1 MQRKN
6 CVFTDFFI
14 VLLSFS
20 VKAQLIKFR
29 LWYRL
34 ILYKRNH
41 LSERWTDIDDW
52 QVRRLT
58 PVIICAGYFCSLGFP
73 YISYLEFLCSTLS
86 RAAFYVLHFQ
96 RPSLSLYLCFD
107 LQPITLV
114 CSMPLIVLHVFYTIC
129 KTLRLSVFSKELLNI
144 VTALSSDTNRNS
156 VSQGPLYGPCCLCT
170 RLALRQSYYTV
181 TWVIMCSW
189 FTAHHS

>member
-114 CSMPLIVLHVFYTIC
+114 CSMPFIVLHVFTLFVKLCVCRCSVKNYLIS
-129 KTLRLSVFSKELLNI
+129 LRLCLQIPTGTLSLKVHSMDLAVSVPVL
-144 VTALSSDTNRNS
+144 RS
-156 VSQGPLYGPCCLCT
+156 VSLT
-170 RLALRQSYYTV
+170 TQSREL
-181 TWVIMCSW
+181 
-189 FTAHHS
+189 